1 MTRRHVHP
9 ENATLER
16 AVKLAVI
23 PFCLFIILMVW
34 VIDTYGTHHQRRAEY
49 ECKREVRKLKPLQV
63 ERLLNQQFFSYR
75 SAYEWCEKTPRSISE
90 PAIKMAAATPL
101 SFGPAHKKVH

>member
-9 ENATLER
+9 ENAILER
-16 AVKLAVI
+16 ATKLA
-23 PFCLFIILMVW
+23 ILPTILLCVSLVW
-34 VIDTYGTHHQRRAEY
+34 LIQTYGPQPKY
-49 ECKREVRKLKPLQV
+49 NCKREVRKLQPLQI
-63 ERLLNQQFFSYR
+63 EALTGQQFFSYR